1 MPLSGF
7 ATFKNEGEGEVEIV
21 GVAKEEGSAAADLSG
36 GSGMILS
43 TQELQN
49 GWKKYQYRSDDL
61 VVIVIFSRIQH
72 EF

>member
-1 MPLSGF
+1 MSFSGF

-49 GWKKYQYRSDDL
+49 GWK
-61 VVIVIFSRIQH
+61 
-72 EF
+72 

>member
-1 MPLSGF
+1 MSFSGF

-49 GWKKYQYRSDDL
+49 GWKKHQYRSDNL
-61 VVIVIFSRIQH
+61 AVIIFSRIQY